1 MANDTLILKDRIIRG
16 NDLELTFHKDYYWI
30 YNDEPLPVVKYT
42 LANCK
47 NLDSVDLDSID
58 FYHDGLIIDTRREDN
73 LSVFETTDLEDFKV
87 NIVCDKIEKEERP
100 YNTHDYV
107 DLIKEILKQR
117 DTEQEALTN
126 FNKRQD
132 VLVKSLKHELETVT
146 RKINQADWLTDE
158 KKHFLQG
165 QQDILNSVI
174 EKIYR
179 KDK

>member
-1 MANDTLILKDRIIRG
+1 MTKLK
-16 NDLELTFHKDYYWI
+16 
-30 YNDEPLPVVKYT
+30 
-42 LANCK
+42 
-47 NLDSVDLDSID
+47 
-58 FYHDGLIIDTRREDN
+58 
-73 LSVFETTDLEDFKV
+73 
-87 NIVCDKIEKEERP
+87 KEERP